1 MARNQVIGKAKV
13 KIDGVLYETAGDTV
27 LDPGGP
33 QRTPVEADYE
43 EGAYQEGAPKP
54 SKLEFNALTKSGF
67 STTEFGAITS
77 ATVSVE
83 FDNGKSFVIRQAY
96 SEGRPSMGT
105 SDGKAKCV
113 LYGKAAQEVS

>member
-33 QRTPVEADYE
+33 SRTPVEGDYE
-43 EGAYQEGAPKP
+43 EGAFQEGAPKP
-54 SKLEFNALTKSGF
+54 SKLEFSVLTKSSF
-67 STTEFGAITS
+67 SPSAFGRITG
-77 ATVSVE
+77 ATASVE

-96 SEGRPSMGT
+96 SESRPPMGT

-113 LYGKAAQEVS
+113 LYGKAAEEVA